1 MNEPIAD
8 ADGAL
13 ESVPSFGPMK
23 SRLLLRVVVA
33 LSFLHFA
40 VVLDAQPR
48 ELPRRTVLGAAVVDK
63 DGVEITSV
71 TVGGG
76 AERAGLRPDDLVTAI
91 GDDTVANST
100 EFVSLVKRQVTDHP
114 VLFHIRRGD
123 IALALPV
130 MLDHPPNELDPA
142 VTTSYETVTVQGT
155 LRRTLV
161 TVPKG
166 PARPRAG
173 VLILS
178 GIGCFSVDNAASP
191 QDAYMRVAHDLSR
204 RGFVV
209 MRLEKSGMGDSQ
221 GPACM
226 SVDFNSEME
235 SYAVA
240 LAALQHDSRVDAKRT
255 YLLGHSIGSLI
266 APRLANRHRV
276 AGVIV
281 AECVGR
287 NWIEY
292 ELWNLRRQLE
302 LGGETPADID
312 AELSSKEICM
322 HRLLVERQPET
333 EIEQAKPDCRIHN
346 AYPAP
351 AKYMRQVA
359 ALNVAEPWTAL
370 SLPVL
375 VVYGT
380 ADFVTTEAD
389 HRRVAKIVNDAHP
402 GTATLKLISGMDH
415 HLDSAGTQQQAYDLR
430 IKQHRPLPYTT
441 QFSTTVA
448 DWLCQHERCAKHNG
462 PRS

>member
-1 MNEPIAD
+1 
-8 ADGAL
+8 
-13 ESVPSFGPMK
+13 MK
-23 SRLLLRVVVA
+23 SRLFLRVVVA

-40 VVLDAQPR
+40 VVIDAQPG
-48 ELPRRTVLGAAVVDK
+48 ELPRRAVLGAAVADK

-71 TVGGG
+71 MVDGA
-76 AERAGLRPDDLVTAI
+76 AERAGLRADDVVTAI
-91 GDDTVANST
+91 GDDAVANST
-100 EFVSLVKRQVTDHP
+100 EFVSLVKRQVTGRP

-123 IALALPV
+123 IAMTIPV
-130 MLDHPPNELDPA
+130 TLDHAQNEFDPA
-142 VTTSYETVTVQGT
+142 VITSYEAVSVRGT
-155 LRRTLV
+155 LRRTLL
-161 TVPKG
+161 TVPQG
-166 PARPRAG
+166 PARPRPA

-226 SVDFNSEME
+226 SVDFDSEME

-240 LAALQHDSRVDAKRT
+240 LTALLHDSRVDAKRT

-266 APRLANRHRV
+266 APRLANQYGV

-281 AECVGR
+281 AESVGR

-302 LGGETPADID
+302 LAGETPTDID

-333 EIEQAKPDCRIHN
+333 EIEQAKPDCRTHN

-351 AKYMRQVA
+351 AKYMQQVA

-375 VVYGT
+375 LVYGT

-389 HRRVAKIVNDAHP
+389 HRRIAKIANDAHP

-430 IKQHRPLPYTT
+430 VKQHRPLPYATE
-441 QFSTTVA
+441 FSTTVA

-462 PRS
+462 PRL